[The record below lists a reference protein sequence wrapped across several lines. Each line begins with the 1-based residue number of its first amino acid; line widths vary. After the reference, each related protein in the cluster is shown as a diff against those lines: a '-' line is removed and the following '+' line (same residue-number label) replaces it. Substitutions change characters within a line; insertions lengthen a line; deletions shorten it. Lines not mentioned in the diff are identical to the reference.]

1 MINEQRVKMNNMQ
14 EPDILKDT
22 MLNFGKQTG
31 GKIKRKLS
39 SDPTAD
45 AYVEITVGTQRHEFL
60 VETKNE
66 IRQTHLSVIIR
77 HFGRQT
83 DKWLLVARY
92 IPGPQKERL
101 KAASINYV
109 EAAGNCYINVEN
121 MFVYID
127 SKEVTSSRK
136 ANSSKLWSATGLKFL
151 SVMLSQQLLLTASY
165 RQIAQVAGI
174 ALGSI
179 GPLLEE
185 LKQGGYVE
193 SSDAVSRLFDK
204 EKLIRRWTE
213 LFHVALRPK
222 LVKGRFRFLQEQ
234 QQKNWKD
241 LPTTGFCWGGEPGAN
256 LLIDHLEPQ
265 TFTIYTS
272 KTTNELVKQLRIVP
286 DPNGNIEIL
295 EQYWD
300 QSLTNNSM
308 PDGIAPP
315 LIIYAELMT
324 GADSRSWETADRIK
338 NNYLYDK

>member
-1 MINEQRVKMNNMQ
+1 
-14 EPDILKDT
+14 
-22 MLNFGKQTG
+22 
-31 GKIKRKLS
+31 
-39 SDPTAD
+39 
-45 AYVEITVGTQRHEFL
+45 
-60 VETKNE
+60 
-66 IRQTHLSVIIR
+66 
-77 HFGRQT
+77 
-83 DKWLLVARY
+83 
-92 IPGPQKERL
+92 
-101 KAASINYV
+101 
-109 EAAGNCYINVEN
+109 
-121 MFVYID
+121 
-127 SKEVTSSRK
+127 
-136 ANSSKLWSATGLKFL
+136 
-151 SVMLSQQLLLTASY
+151 MLSQQLLLTASY